1 MVRELRDLRVRF
13 RVMDE
18 GDGGQPPDVAVQVST
33 LPDVAMSEAPPRE
46 NAQAG
51 DREATLV
58 LSEVYRA
65 HVDFV
70 WRIVRRL
77 GVPDDVVDDVVHD
90 VFLVVQRRIDDYDP
104 RYSMRSWLVGIAR
117 RVSKDYFR
125 GRERRR
131 ARLRLV
137 PQTPVGA
144 SPEEV
149 AVRTEAADFVRGFLD
164 TLDLEQ
170 RMVFMLTDVE
180 GMSAPEIA
188 RALRVKLPTVY
199 SRLRLA
205 RQKFERA
212 VARLHAQQGRQDGRA
227 R

>member
-1 MVRELRDLRVRF
+1 
-13 RVMDE
+13 MD
-18 GDGGQPPDVAVQVST
+18 GCGGGQPPDVAVQVSA
-33 LPDVAMSEAPPRE
+33 LPGVAIDAQTGDEAP
-46 NAQAG
+46 
-51 DREATLV
+51 V
-58 LSEVYRA
+58 LADVYRA

-70 WRIVRRL
+70 WRVVRRL
-77 GVPDDVVDDVVHD
+77 GVPDAAVDDVVHD
-90 VFLVVQRRIDDYDP
+90 VFLVVQRRLIDYDP

-125 GRERRR
+125 GRARAD

-137 PQTPVGA
+137 PRAQ
-144 SPEEV
+144 PEPDPEDE

-164 TLDLEQ
+164 GLDRDQ
-170 RMVFMLTDVE
+170 QMVFMLADVE

-188 RALRVKLPTVY
+188 RALRIKLPTVY

-212 VARLHAQQGRQDGRA
+212 VTRLRARQGREHGRA

>member
-1 MVRELRDLRVRF
+1 MDRV
-13 RVMDE
+13 
-18 GDGGQPPDVAVQVST
+18 GSGQSPDVAVQVSA
-33 LPDVAMSEAPPRE
+33 LRGMAMPE
-46 NAQAG
+46 AQAG
-51 DREATLV
+51 ERDAAPV

-77 GVPDDVVDDVVHD
+77 GVADAAVDDVVHD
-90 VFLVVQRRIDDYDP
+90 VFLIVQRRLGDYDP

-117 RVSKDYFR
+117 RVSKDWFR
-125 GRERRR
+125 GRERAN

-137 PQTPVGA
+137 PPRPVVA
-144 SPEEV
+144 NPEDV
-149 AVRTEAADFVRGFLD
+149 AVRTEAADFVRHFLD
-164 TLDLEQ
+164 GLEHEQ
-170 RMVFMLTDVE
+170 QMVFMLADVE

-212 VARLHAQQGRQDGRA
+212 VARLRAQQGREDGRA